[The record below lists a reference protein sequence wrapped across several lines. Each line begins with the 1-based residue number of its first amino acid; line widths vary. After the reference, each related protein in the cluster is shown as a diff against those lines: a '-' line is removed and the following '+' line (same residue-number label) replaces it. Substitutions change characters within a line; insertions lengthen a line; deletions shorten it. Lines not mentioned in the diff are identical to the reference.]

1 MERLLKLLSIMLI
14 FCHWNACLFHAVML
28 GSESD
33 KLDNWCADSYFPD
46 RTKFVECSALVPL
59 ADRYVAALYWAFT
72 TLTTVG
78 YGDVKPSIYSVYELS
93 AVIILIVIDATMF
106 GYILS
111 AVISLIRNLD
121 PTDREY
127 RLLMNEMKDYLRDS
141 TASARLCANVKTVR
155 FGCLCVDLSCLT
167 VRFSV
172 LAP

>member
-1 MERLLKLLSIMLI
+1 MERLLKLLSIMTI

-28 GSESD
+28 GSEGE
-33 KLDNWCADSYFPD
+33 KFDNWCLDAYFLD
-46 RTKFVECSALVPL
+46 RSELLECSARVPL

-78 YGDVKPSIYSVYELS
+78 YGDIKPSIYSVYELS
-93 AVIILIVIDATMF
+93 TVIILIVIDSTMF

-121 PTDREY
+121 STDREY

-155 FGCLCVDLSCLT
+155 
-167 VRFSV
+167 RFFTGACMGFSSNPRSPV
-172 LAP
+172 